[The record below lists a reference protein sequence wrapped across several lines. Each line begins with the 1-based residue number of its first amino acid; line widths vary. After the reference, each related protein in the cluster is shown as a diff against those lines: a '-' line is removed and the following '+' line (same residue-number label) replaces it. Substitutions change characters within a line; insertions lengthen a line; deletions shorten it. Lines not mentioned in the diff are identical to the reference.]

1 MLDNIKKDFEIFKNL
16 SSGDTQQDLVYL
28 DNSATTQ
35 VPNSVIKAINNYYLN
50 FKANSHSETYK
61 LGIEAGN
68 KFEEVRSIVADFIGA
83 KQNEIIFTSGATQGL
98 NMLAQMLGA
107 NLQKGDNVV
116 LSIMEHHSN
125 FLPWQQM
132 SKKYGF
138 EIRLME
144 LDDNLELDL
153 KLAKKLI
160 DKNTKVVSFVHVSN
174 SIGVITPAKE
184 IIKIAKQVNAL
195 TILDASQSV
204 PHMEVD
210 VKDLDCDFLVFSSH
224 KIGGPTGV
232 GVMYGKNSLLEKI
245 DPVFFGGGM
254 VSQVSTEDAK
264 WTISPNKFEA
274 GSTNDA
280 GVIGLGEAI
289 KYIKSIGFENIKKHE
304 KELLDYAIEELQK
317 IEQVRLFCAAD
328 KSKRSSVLSF
338 TIDGIHP
345 HDIAGILDSLGV
357 AVRAG
362 HHCTI
367 PLMTYFKISGTVR
380 ASFWVY
386 NDKNDINRLILA
398 IKEYFLDD
406 IYIVY
411 YKK

>member
-1 MLDNIKKDFEIFKNL
+1 MLDNIKKDFEIFKKE
-16 SSGDTQQDLVYL
+16 TQKDLVYL

-35 VPNSVIKAINNYYLN
+35 VPNNVIKAINEYYLN

-61 LGIEAGN
+61 LGVEAGN
-68 KFEEVRSIVADFIGA
+68 KFEEARNIVADFLGA
-83 KQNEIIFTSGATQGL
+83 EQNEIIFTSGATQGL
-98 NMLAQMLGA
+98 NMLAQMLGT

-160 DKNTKVVSFVHVSN
+160 DKNTKVVSFVHISN
-174 SIGVITPAKE
+174 SIGVISPAKE
-184 IIKIAKQVNAL
+184 IIKIAKEVDAF
-195 TILDASQSV
+195 TILDAAQSV
-204 PHMEVD
+204 PHMEID
-210 VKDLDCDFLVFSSH
+210 VKDLDCDFLVFSGH

-232 GVMYGKNSLLEKI
+232 GVMYGKSDLLEKMN
-245 DPVFFGGGM
+245 PVFFGGGM
-254 VSQVSTEDAK
+254 VSQVSLEDAK

-280 GVIGLGEAI
+280 GVIGLGAAI
-289 KYIKSIGFENIKKHE
+289 KYIKSIGFENIKNHE
-304 KELLDYAIEELQK
+304 KELLNYAISELQK
-317 IEQVRLFCAAD
+317 IEQVKLFCAGDEA
-328 KSKRSSVLSF
+328 KRSSVLSF
-338 TIDGIHP
+338 IVEGIHP
-345 HDIAGILDSLGV
+345 HDVAGILDSKGV

-386 NDKNDINRLILA
+386 NSKKDVDRLILG
-398 IKEYFLDD
+398 IKEAINTFK
-406 IYIVY
+406 V
-411 YKK
+411 